1 MRSVGFIKSDK
12 ENENRIALYP
22 EDIKNIKYRD
32 YIFVEKG
39 YGEENGFSDQAY
51 IEEGIQILERNEILK
66 KDIIVD
72 PKIGDAQYLGQLK
85 NQIIFGWIHAIQNK
99 NITDTIVSGKLTAFA
114 WEDMFENNRH
124 VFWKNNQLA
133 GEAAIIHAIILSGAM
148 PDRKKAAIIGNGN
161 TARGAYKILSNL
173 GCEINVYTRQME
185 RLIRNEV
192 SEYDIIVNAVLWDTS
207 RKDHIIY
214 KDDLLKM
221 KKGALIIDISCDN
234 NGAIESSHPTTI
246 KNPIFTVNGIVHYAV
261 DHTPSLIYKTV
272 SKELSKVSSCYIN
285 ELIIGNYSEC
295 LEKAKIIENGKILD
309 SRINKY
315 QCRG

>member
-12 ENENRIALYP
+12 ENEKRIALYP

-66 KDIIVD
+66 KDVIVD
-72 PKIGDAQYLGQLK
+72 PKIGDAQYLGQLN

-99 NITDTIVSGKLTAFA
+99 DITNTIVNGKLTAFA

-133 GEAAIIHAIILSGAM
+133 GEAATIHAIILSGAM
-148 PDRKKAAIIGNGN
+148 PDRKKVAIIGNGN

-185 RLIRNEV
+185 RLIRKEV

-295 LEKAKIIENGKILD
+295 LEKAKIIENGNILD

>member
-1 MRSVGFIKSDK
+1 MRSIGFIKSDK

-133 GEAAIIHAIILSGAM
+133 GEAATIHAIILSGAM
-148 PDRKKAAIIGNGN
+148 PDRKKVAIIGNGN

-173 GCEINVYTRQME
+173 GC
-185 RLIRNEV
+185 
-192 SEYDIIVNAVLWDTS
+192 
-207 RKDHIIY
+207 
-214 KDDLLKM
+214 
-221 KKGALIIDISCDN
+221 
-234 NGAIESSHPTTI
+234 
-246 KNPIFTVNGIVHYAV
+246 
-261 DHTPSLIYKTV
+261 
-272 SKELSKVSSCYIN
+272 
-285 ELIIGNYSEC
+285 
-295 LEKAKIIENGKILD
+295 
-309 SRINKY
+309 
-315 QCRG
+315 

>member
-148 PDRKKAAIIGNGN
+148 PDRKKVAIIGNGN

>member
-12 ENENRIALYP
+12 ENEKRIALYP

-66 KDIIVD
+66 KDVIVD
-72 PKIGDAQYLGQLK
+72 PKIGDAQYLGQLN

-99 NITDTIVSGKLTAFA
+99 DITNTIVNGKLTAFA

-148 PDRKKAAIIGNGN
+148 PDRKKVAIIGNGN

>member
-12 ENENRIALYP
+12 ENEKRIALYP

-66 KDIIVD
+66 KDVIVD
-72 PKIGDAQYLGQLK
+72 PKIGDAQYLGQLN

-99 NITDTIVSGKLTAFA
+99 DITNTIVNGKLTAFA

-133 GEAAIIHAIILSGAM
+133 GEAATIHAIILSGAM
-148 PDRKKAAIIGNGN
+148 PDRKKVAIIGNGN

-185 RLIRNEV
+185 RLIRKEV
-192 SEYDIIVNAVLWDTS
+192 SEYDIIVNAVLWDTN

-214 KDDLLKM
+214 KEDLLKM
-221 KKGALIIDISCDN
+221 KKGTLIIDISCDN

-246 KNPIFTVNGIVHYAV
+246 ENPIFTVNGIVHYAV

-272 SKELSKVSSCYIN
+272 SKELSKVSSSYIN
-285 ELIIGNYSEC
+285 V
-295 LEKAKIIENGKILD
+295 K
-309 SRINKY
+309 
-315 QCRG
+315 

>member
-12 ENENRIALYP
+12 ENEKRIALYP

-66 KDIIVD
+66 KDVIVD
-72 PKIGDAQYLGQLK
+72 PKIGDAQYLGQLN

-99 NITDTIVSGKLTAFA
+99 DITNTIVNGKLTAFA

-133 GEAAIIHAIILSGAM
+133 GEAATIHAIILSGAM
-148 PDRKKAAIIGNGN
+148 PDRKKVAIIGNGN

-185 RLIRNEV
+185 RLIRKEV
-192 SEYDIIVNAVLWDTS
+192 SEYDIIVNAVLWDTN

-214 KDDLLKM
+214 KEDLLKM
-221 KKGALIIDISCDN
+221 KKGTLIIDISCDN

-246 KNPIFTVNGIVHYAV
+246 ENPIFTVNGIVHYAV

-272 SKELSKVSSCYIN
+272 SKELSKVSSCYID
-285 ELIIGNYSEC
+285 ELIMGNYSKC
-295 LEKAKIIENGKILD
+295 LEKAKIIENGNILD